1 MSKSKI
7 HEKDKVA
14 MQNSS
19 NKKLSKNEE
28 KTELDELKEKLS
40 KRKSVWEKIVKKT
53 KKGRRQKK

>member
-14 MQNSS
+14 MQNPAD
-19 NKKLSKNEE
+19 KKLSKNEE